1 MTHEKRYLT
10 KPEFPIAYWITLC
23 SLSALE
29 DLPYIPRKLV
39 PILTQWIATH
49 LLSGRRTFYRE
60 VLSTEISD
68 YAVHAFLA
76 LDCLN
81 QVHGKEKL
89 TPDAQIL
96 LLELG
101 INTNED
107 LLTAATV
114 PKPKVDTIE
123 EIENLPLSESQQVL
137 LLFSCSL
144 CLGVMLT
151 LLFLLIRKSLNP
163 KRMRL
168 MI

>member
-1 MTHEKRYLT
+1 MDMRTRLIEYS
-10 KPEFPIAYWITLC
+10 IAYWITIC

-49 LLSGRRTFYRE
+49 LISGRRTFYRE

-81 QVHGKEKL
+81 QVHCKEKL

-114 PKPKVDTIE
+114 AAPTVKVDTTE
-123 EIENLPLSESQQVL
+123 EIESLPISESQKVKL
-137 LLFSCSL
+137 
-144 CLGVMLT
+144 
-151 LLFLLIRKSLNP
+151 
-163 KRMRL
+163 
-168 MI
+168 